1 MAQARQHHPPALVPW
16 LRPTRAGGRAAAG
29 CASPTSS
36 AGHPGRGAPADHAL
50 TIDLDHP
57 MGAGRMRWL
66 IRRAAF
72 VSAPAW
78 LGNRRGARR
87 AGQTCPSSLLLGV
100 PPLALEVRLAT
111 LLGPSLASARL
122 WLTLPCLI
130 RHAVLAC
137 SPRGHCPTVGAPSTM
152 RRCGRRRP
160 RPMRL
165 SGTARQA
172 TVVSHA
178 HVLDRGQHLLPILA
192 HTDHDEERD
201 RGRLAV
207 EPQNGWLMRG
217 RPHEV
222 VRVEC

>member
-1 MAQARQHHPPALVPW
+1 MLFRPDYKAPLERCGRSLNALVEPACGFCV
-16 LRPTRAGGRAAAG
+16 RTRMAWKQKGCAAG
-29 CASPTSS
+29 L
-36 AGHPGRGAPADHAL
+36 GRH
-50 TIDLDHP
+50 
-57 MGAGRMRWL
+57 
-66 IRRAAF
+66 
-72 VSAPAW
+72 V
-78 LGNRRGARR
+78 
-87 AGQTCPSSLLLGV
+87 LLLCSWEL
-100 PPLALEVRLAT
+100 PPLALEVLLAT

-152 RRCGRRRP
+152 RKCGRRRP
-160 RPMRL
+160 RAMRS

-172 TVVSHA
+172 SVVSHA

-192 HTDHDEERD
+192 QTDHDEERD

-217 RPHEV
+217 RPP
-222 VRVEC
+222 